1 MMNKRQVQRY
11 FQMSGLTLRADACEG
26 VLNVLKREDN
36 PKEALGELID
46 SLKSQMLDDTGI
58 VTQQL
63 LAQVVSQLSH
73 DSQDIMSESIQL
85 LTSFELPRLHYDVM
99 RKEFSLLKPETI
111 LGSPQDKIEMFI
123 QRLALLEQR
132 LMRQEVFRPQLVSTN
147 EIAAS
152 VTLTP
157 VESLLGRGGVRTL
170 LGMLTQVSYLT
181 RPDWTFILIIHSC
194 IFFYLGRGETVLF
207 GRQDWNGKVGFE
219 SMSSTI

>member
-181 RPDWTFILIIHSC
+181 RPLVETGV
-194 IFFYLGRGETVLF
+194 FY
-207 GRQDWNGKVGFE
+207 
-219 SMSSTI
+219 